1 MKKWYA
7 ILTIALLVLICGA
20 TNRAQ
25 APSGNP
31 NANANANANPSP
43 QTPTP
48 SDAVIDRIIEREN
61 ALIKAFANYSPLV
74 ETYIQNLQPDQTL
87 NKAPKSDKYFLGKL
101 DLTNGVMGKTL
112 MPNAGFGS
120 AFKNAFTQ
128 LYSMRYLAD
137 GFAQLILVDGKT
149 FDREHYE
156 FTPVGRE
163 FLGDVRCLLF
173 DVQPKRRAG
182 DGKFFGRI
190 WVEEK
195 DLT

>member
-74 ETYIQNLQPDQTL
+74 ETYIQNLQPDQSL
-87 NKAPKSDKYFLGKL
+87 NKATKSDKYLLGKL
-101 DLTNGVMGKTL
+101 DLTNGVMGKKL
-112 MPNAGFGS
+112 MHKAGFGS
-120 AFKNAFTQ
+120 AYENAISQTYT
-128 LYSMRYLAD
+128 LWLLA
-137 GFAQLILVDGKT
+137 K
-149 FDREHYE
+149 
-156 FTPVGRE
+156 
-163 FLGDVRCLLF
+163 
-173 DVQPKRRAG
+173 
-182 DGKFFGRI
+182 
-190 WVEEK
+190 
-195 DLT
+195 